1 MNRNMKHFF
10 RIVAVLIAVTA
21 IVSCSKTQE
30 PVIEYLPVTANNISG
45 DWTLVEFSCSEL
57 IEGSYLNISF
67 ARNDKTFVMKQNLD
81 SFGDIPHETTGEFNI
96 LPQQGQS
103 IIQGKYD
110 HDGGLW
116 AHDYIVSALTATT
129 MTWTAVGEPTNIQ
142 KFERLK

>member
-1 MNRNMKHFF
+1 
-10 RIVAVLIAVTA
+10 
-21 IVSCSKTQE
+21 
-30 PVIEYLPVTANNISG
+30 
-45 DWTLVEFSCSEL
+45 
-57 IEGSYLNISF
+57 
-67 ARNDKTFVMKQNLD
+67 MKQNLD

-96 LPQQGQS
+96 LTQQGQS